1 MKTSDK
7 ALIAALVV
15 VFIGMA
21 TAFIGALSSSDNADG
36 KALPEQKASVQVI
49 YSDDLD
55 ANDNEDSD
63 KEDEEQEIAITGSAL
78 EKASNAAL
86 AYIGEGRVTDSE
98 VGDEEGYYEIEITL
112 NNKREVDVHL
122 DENFEVLSV
131 EYE

>member
-21 TAFIGALSSSDNADG
+21 TAFIGALSSSGNTDG